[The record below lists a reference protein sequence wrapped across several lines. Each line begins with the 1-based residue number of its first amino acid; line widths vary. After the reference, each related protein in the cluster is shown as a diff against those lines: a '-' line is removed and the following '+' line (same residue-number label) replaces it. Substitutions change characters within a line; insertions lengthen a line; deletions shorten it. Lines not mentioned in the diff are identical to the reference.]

1 MSANWSKFLQVV
13 AVLMVVSG
21 VLLWSDL
28 HRRTTTPTIVV
39 KTVRDTLVIHDTIT
53 AYKPVPFNVYVVD
66 TMWVPVTV
74 SKTDTVWAQLP
85 STAKVYQDST
95 YRAVVSGPSIGQYG
109 PSLDTISVYQRTK
122 VITVPSCCSSL
133 TSSPSVRVKATSVPR
148 VIMIA
153 SPRTDQLPDVV
164 LPSVFTASTVPSAF
178 RVMVALAFRAAAS

>member
-21 VLLWSDL
+21 IMLWSDL
-28 HRRTTTPTIVV
+28 RRRDTTPQTIV
-39 KTVRDTLVIHDTIT
+39 KTVRDTIIVRDTIT

-85 STAKVYQDST
+85 RTAKVYQDST
-95 YRAVVSGPSIGQYG
+95 YRAVVSGFR

-122 VITVPSCCSSL
+122 VITVTNNVRIPPPRWSWGVQAGLGVNATGSL
-133 TSSPSVRVKATSVPR
+133 TPYIGVGIQYRLGDFEIGK
-148 VIMIA
+148 
-153 SPRTDQLPDVV
+153 
-164 LPSVFTASTVPSAF
+164 
-178 RVMVALAFRAAAS
+178 

>member
-1 MSANWSKFLQVV
+1 MSASWSKFLQVL

-28 HRRTTTPTIVV
+28 HRRDTRPTIVV
-39 KTVRDTLVIHDTIT
+39 KTVRDTITLHDTIT

-85 STAKVYQDST
+85 RTAKVYQDST
-95 YRAVVSGPSIGQYG
+95 YRAVVSGFR

-122 VITVPSCCSSL
+122 VITVTNNVRIPPPRWSWGVQAGVGVNAGG
-133 TSSPSVRVKATSVPR
+133 SVTPYLGIGIQYRLGDFEIGK
-148 VIMIA
+148 
-153 SPRTDQLPDVV
+153 
-164 LPSVFTASTVPSAF
+164 
-178 RVMVALAFRAAAS
+178 

>member
-1 MSANWSKFLQVV
+1 MSASWSKFLQVL

-28 HRRTTTPTIVV
+28 HRRDTRPTTVV
-39 KTVRDTLVIHDTIT
+39 KTVRDTIILHDTIT

-74 SKTDTVWAQLP
+74 NKTDTVWAQLP
-85 STAKVYQDST
+85 RTAKVYQDST

-122 VITVPSCCSSL
+122 VITV
-133 TSSPSVRVKATSVPR
+133 TNNVRVPPPRWSWGVQAGVGVNAGGSVTPYLGIGIQYR
-148 VIMIA
+148 LGDFEIGK
-153 SPRTDQLPDVV
+153 
-164 LPSVFTASTVPSAF
+164 
-178 RVMVALAFRAAAS
+178 

>member
-1 MSANWSKFLQVV
+1 MSASWSKFLQVL
-13 AVLMVVSG
+13 AALMVVSG

-28 HRRTTTPTIVV
+28 HRRDTTPTIVV

-85 STAKVYQDST
+85 RTAKVYQDST
-95 YRAVVSGPSIGQYG
+95 YRAIVSGFR

-122 VITVPSCCSSL
+122 VITVTNNVRIPPPRWSWGVQAGVGVNAGG
-133 TSSPSVRVKATSVPR
+133 SVTPYLGIGIQYR
-148 VIMIA
+148 
-153 SPRTDQLPDVV
+153 LGG
-164 LPSVFTASTVPSAF
+164 F
-178 RVMVALAFRAAAS
+178 

>member
-1 MSANWSKFLQVV
+1 MSAAWSKFMQVV

-21 VLLWSDL
+21 LLLWSDL
-28 HRRTTTPTIVV
+28 RRRNATPTIVV
-39 KTVRDTLVIHDTIT
+39 KTVRDTIIVRDTIT

-85 STAKVYQDST
+85 RTAKVYQDST

-122 VITVPSCCSSL
+122 VITVTNNVRIPPPRWSWGVQAGLGVNATGSL
-133 TSSPSVRVKATSVPR
+133 TPYIGVGIQYRLGDFEIGK
-148 VIMIA
+148 
-153 SPRTDQLPDVV
+153 
-164 LPSVFTASTVPSAF
+164 
-178 RVMVALAFRAAAS
+178 